1 MAPYRP
7 APSTTRK
14 TQYRTPYSPIKPYK
28 RSPLQYNRNRSG
40 PRQSAPPES
49 RSHRVSSNWNQRPP
63 ILDPIYESPPN
74 RRRQEVLFDFEDSFR
89 VPEEREEDDDDDN
102 DVPFPWEDEQT
113 LIDELSRDGG
123 GEPDDDEVLRLIDS
137 LQTSFTRYSN
147 TLVDDIAQTL
157 VPAVRRVKEAHH
169 ILNTRVDEDFGKGL
183 WEFHDACKKI
193 EVAMLKDADEVKEE
207 YEAAQ
212 VRIVE
217 IMAKLEDAYARRDQL
232 WVDFEV
238 KFNGIVDP
246 TIDMLKDLPVRME
259 RAISEVDKQSK
270 KLNKDDVGPE
280 QTLKDLLTKLT

>member
-14 TQYRTPYSPIKPYK
+14 TLYKIPYSPIKPYK
-28 RSPLQYNRNRSG
+28 RSPLQYNRNTSG
-40 PRQSAPPES
+40 PRRSTPPES
-49 RSHRVSSNWNQRPP
+49 HAHRVSSNWHQRPP
-63 ILDPIYESPPN
+63 LLDPIYESAPDQQ
-74 RRRQEVLFDFEDSFR
+74 RQEVLFDFEDTFR
-89 VPEEREEDDDDDN
+89 VPGEREEDDDDD
-102 DVPFPWEDEQT
+102 VSFPWEDEQT
-113 LIDELSRDGG
+113 LIADLSYDGRV
-123 GEPDDDEVLRLIDS
+123 EPDDDDVLRLTNS
-137 LQTSFTRYSN
+137 LQNSFTHYSK

-169 ILNTRVDEDFGKGL
+169 VLNTSVDEDFGKGL
-183 WEFHDACKKI
+183 WEFHDACKKM
-193 EVAMLKDADEVKEE
+193 EVVTLKEAEEVKEE

-212 VRIVE
+212 VRIAD

-259 RAISEVDKQSK
+259 RAISEVEKQSK
-270 KLNKDDVGPE
+270 KLNQDDVGPE

>member
-1 MAPYRP
+1 
-7 APSTTRK
+7 
-14 TQYRTPYSPIKPYK
+14 
-28 RSPLQYNRNRSG
+28 
-40 PRQSAPPES
+40 
-49 RSHRVSSNWNQRPP
+49 
-63 ILDPIYESPPN
+63 
-74 RRRQEVLFDFEDSFR
+74 
-89 VPEEREEDDDDDN
+89 EEDDDEDN

-137 LQTSFTRYSN
+137 LQTSFTCYSN

-169 ILNTRVDEDFGKGL
+169 ILNTHVDEDFGKGL

-193 EVAMLKDADEVKEE
+193 EVAMLKDANKVKEE
-207 YEAAQ
+207 YEAVQ
-212 VRIVE
+212 VHIAD
-217 IMAKLEDAYARRDQL
+217 IMAKLEDAYAQRDQL

-238 KFNGIVDP
+238 KFNGIGTLNLVSSRVLLFELVTVDP